1 MVDECHTKIVHAPP
15 IFEVATAPAAEVVL
29 EEPQGIEEAEE
40 DAVDVHV
47 ETVHAPPTVQ
57 VATALESPQG
67 IDDADDE
74 DEDGIDE
81 DIDSTGEDEDGIDED
96 IDSTGE
102 GDEHECSVF
111 RECKQCFNN
120 AEWTGCGKEEPSM
133 CSTF

>member
-81 DIDSTGEDEDGIDED
+81 DIDSTGE
-96 IDSTGE
+96 